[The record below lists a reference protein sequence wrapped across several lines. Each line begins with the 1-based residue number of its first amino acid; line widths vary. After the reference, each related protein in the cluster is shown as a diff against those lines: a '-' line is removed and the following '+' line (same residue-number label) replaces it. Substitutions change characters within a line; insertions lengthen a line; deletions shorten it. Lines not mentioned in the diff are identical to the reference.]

1 MLMKIVTQQKQVLAG
16 KPAGC
21 QHLKVR
27 SDLRSGATGCE
38 LGIDYWR
45 KEYNYW
51 KNLAQQMGCM

>member
-1 MLMKIVTQQKQVLAG
+1 MKIDTKLKQDLTV
-16 KPAGC
+16 KPATC

-51 KNLAQQMGCM
+51 KQLAQQIGCV